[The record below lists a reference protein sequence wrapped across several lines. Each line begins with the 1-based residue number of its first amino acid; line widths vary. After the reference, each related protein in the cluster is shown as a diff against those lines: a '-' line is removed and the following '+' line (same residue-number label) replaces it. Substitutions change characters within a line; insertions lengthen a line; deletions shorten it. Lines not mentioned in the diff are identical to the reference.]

1 MKKQK
6 KFNRIITTLISFQKQ
21 YIKKQKNIMKI
32 TKTDYNNKH
41 KNCYRSLPE
50 KKRKKKDYG
59 RNPYQKYPNKI
70 PSKRIEKTKKSQRDK
85 NDL

>member
-50 KKRKKKDYG
+50 KKRKKKITEEIHT
-59 RNPYQKYPNKI
+59 RNI
-70 PSKRIEKTKKSQRDK
+70 PTKDK
-85 NDL
+85 

>member
-1 MKKQK
+1 MIKTLIMKKQK

-50 KKRKKKDYG
+50 KKKEKKKITEEIHT
-59 RNPYQKYPNKI
+59 RNI
-70 PSKRIEKTKKSQRDK
+70 PTKDK
-85 NDL
+85 